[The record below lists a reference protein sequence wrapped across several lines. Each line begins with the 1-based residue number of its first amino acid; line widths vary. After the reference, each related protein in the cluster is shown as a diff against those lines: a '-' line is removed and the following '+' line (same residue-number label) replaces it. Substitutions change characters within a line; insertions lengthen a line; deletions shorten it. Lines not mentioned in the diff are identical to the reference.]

1 MALEKKSYRVRG
13 MTCGSCEVLIER
25 ELKKIPEV
33 RRSKV
38 SQKEGKVTIFT
49 KEGVQIDTQ
58 ILQNAMTENGYQL
71 EEWVDEG
78 PTKLE
83 FKRIG
88 GAALIVMALY
98 LFLSKVGF
106 LNYSPST
113 ELGTGLM
120 GVFVIGVIAAFSSC
134 TAVVTGLITAVSVKA
149 AKSHEIQEFS
159 KKMTPHLLFNFGRLL
174 GFVGFGGVIGML
186 GRGLSLS
193 PTANGILILGIAAM
207 MIVLGVNLLEVLPT
221 HLVHLKP
228 PKWLSHKIHDLSE
241 SEHPAVP
248 VFLGAAT
255 FFLPCGFTQSMQL
268 YAMSLGDPTQAAM
281 VMGVFALGTMPALLG
296 VGALTSS
303 AKGSVL
309 KKMGKATGA
318 LVLVLG
324 IANFQNGA
332 TIMGWQWPES
342 TAAYSAVEIA
352 KISGGTQ
359 YIQTEITR
367 DFTYSPDVLRVVEGI
382 PVVWE
387 VFGTPGMGC
396 ADTLV
401 LRQLGMATRLK
412 PGFNTLKFTPDRT
425 GVFTFS
431 CSMGM
436 IRGMMVVSPQED

>member
-1 MALEKKSYRVRG
+1 MASEQKHYKVRG

-25 ELKKIPEV
+25 ELKKIPEI

-38 SQKEGKVTIFT
+38 SHKDGKVTVYT
-49 KEGVQIDTQ
+49 KEGVQVDEQ
-58 ILQNAMTENGYQL
+58 ALHNAMKENGYEI
-71 EEWVDEG
+71 EEWVESG

-98 LFLSKVGF
+98 IFLSKIGF

-113 ELGTGLM
+113 EIGSGLI

-149 AKSHEIQEFS
+149 AKSNVIQGFS

-193 PTANGILILGIAAM
+193 PTANGILILGIAVM
-207 MIVLGVNLLEVLPT
+207 MIMLGVNLLEVLPT
-221 HLVHLKP
+221 HLMSIKP

-248 VFLGAAT
+248 VLLGAAT

-268 YAMSLGDPTQAAM
+268 YAMSLGDPMQAAI

-296 VGALTSS
+296 VGALTAS
-303 AKGSVL
+303 AKGGML
-309 KKMGKATGA
+309 KKMGKVAGA
-318 LVLVLG
+318 IVLVLG

-332 TIMGWQWPES
+332 AIMGWQLPES
-342 TAAYSAVEIA
+342 TSAYSAVEIA

-359 YIQTEITR
+359 FIQTEITK

-382 PVVWE
+382 PVIWE

-396 ADTLV
+396 ADTLI
-401 LRQLGMATRLK
+401 LRQLGISTRLK
-412 PGFNTLKFTPDRT
+412 PGFNTIKFTPQKT

-436 IRGMMVVSPQED
+436 IRGTMVVSSQEG